1 MFTLEF
7 NNLNNLNVSLQVGD
21 AVYAHNTLTQA
32 GADDL
37 QTGYDNTGTNYF
49 IGILR
54 GIENPANGQYI
65 LSVDDD
71 PTNFPFGDGIG
82 GNPDPYSGVYYT
94 PSEND
99 FIMFSK
105 YDQSDGDV
113 LGYYADVKLVN
124 DSKEKAEL
132 YVVSSEVIMNSK

>member
-65 LSVDDD
+65 FVSAYPELTYWLS
-71 PTNFPFGDGIG
+71 G
-82 GNPDPYSGVYYT
+82 
-94 PSEND
+94 
-99 FIMFSK
+99 SK
-105 YDQSDGDV
+105 C
-113 LGYYADVKLVN
+113 
-124 DSKEKAEL
+124 
-132 YVVSSEVIMNSK
+132 